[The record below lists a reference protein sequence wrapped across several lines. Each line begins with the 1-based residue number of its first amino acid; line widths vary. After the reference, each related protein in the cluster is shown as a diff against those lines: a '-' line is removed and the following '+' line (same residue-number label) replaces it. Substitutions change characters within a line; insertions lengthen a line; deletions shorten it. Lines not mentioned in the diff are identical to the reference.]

1 MDNNVPAGRRVVAGV
16 DGSAASIAALIW
28 AAREARLRR
37 AELIAVYAWDAVRQC
52 RAAYAAQRG
61 LPSREEARAAAASV
75 LSVSVH
81 AAFGQDPPPGL
92 RAEVAEGRPEQVLPS
107 RAAGAGM
114 LVLGCTRQVGGPGPV
129 HRACLHSAPCP
140 VTIVGRPPEPAPE
153 RQDLRQ
159 PTAAGADTGS
169 TPPAGAAGVSQQRHE
184 KHRPVGRSRVPSLTT
199 RS

>member
-1 MDNNVPAGRRVVAGV
+1 VETDLDTLITALYVKTDDEIGGTRWLGRPPRLTGSGLDNNVPAGRRVVAGV
-16 DGSAASIAALIW
+16 DGPAASIAALIW

-92 RAEVAEGRPEQVLPS
+92 RAEVAEGRPEQVLSS

-114 LVLGCTRQVGGPGPV
+114 LVLGCTR
-129 HRACLHSAPCP
+129 
-140 VTIVGRPPEPAPE
+140 
-153 RQDLRQ
+153 
-159 PTAAGADTGS
+159 
-169 TPPAGAAGVSQQRHE
+169 
-184 KHRPVGRSRVPSLTT
+184 
-199 RS
+199 